1 MDERELLQREVQRE
15 RVARRQAED
24 LLEEKSLALYQRN
37 RELEREIAERRRV
50 EASLRASAAELER
63 RNAELGQFAH
73 VASHDLQ
80 APLRGI
86 IGFSQLLQRKLQDS
100 GTALDAEGHE
110 YLQFI
115 KSSAQ
120 QLHVIIRDLLE
131 FSAVGD
137 ESGVGLSAS
146 LDAALDRALTDLA
159 PALRQSGAIIQ
170 RQPLPSAMAADKPM
184 VQLLRNLI
192 DNAIK
197 YVAAGTVPQL
207 RIQAESYNGWMQVS
221 FYDNGIGVPPTQR
234 ERIFQIFQRLHGGEQ
249 YPGSGVGLAI
259 CRKIV
264 NACGGRLWV
273 EQNPAGGSVFRF
285 TLPLAPEV
293 PS

>member
-15 RVARRQAED
+15 RAARRQAED

-37 RELEREIAERRRV
+37 RELEREVAERRRV

-80 APLRGI
+80 APLRSI
-86 IGFSQLLQRKLQDS
+86 IGFSQLLQRKFQPAES
-100 GTALDAEGHE
+100 GLDAEGHE

-115 KSSAQ
+115 ETSAQ
-120 QLHVIIRDLLE
+120 RLNVVIRDLLE

-137 ESGVGLSAS
+137 ESGEGLSAS
-146 LDAALDRALTDLA
+146 LDAALDRALADLA
-159 PALRQSGAIIQ
+159 PALRQCAAVIE
-170 RQPLPSAMAADKPM
+170 RKPLPAAMAADKPM

-197 YVAAGTVPQL
+197 YTANGVTPRL
-207 RIQAESYNGWMQVS
+207 RIEAESHNGWLRVS
-221 FYDNGIGVPPTQR
+221 IHDNGIGVPPQQR
-234 ERIFQIFQRLHGGEQ
+234 ERIFQIFQRLHGSEQ
-249 YPGSGVGLAI
+249 YPGTGVGLAI

-273 EQNPAGGSVFRF
+273 EDNPAGGSVFRF
-285 TLPLAPEV
+285 TLPLAPET